1 MKTESFAA
9 TEQISAQHL
18 SNADCIAL
26 LAERGHAVAAIATS
40 YVPAHDC
47 FGQRIWKEFSVHFMV
62 GDGRQDIA
70 YRLPIMGTF
79 DSLIVFNEPRSWG
92 DEAIASHEFSTP

>member
-9 TEQISAQHL
+9 TEQIPAQHL
-18 SNADCIAL
+18 TNTDCIAL
-26 LAERGHAVAAIATS
+26 LAERGHTVTAIATRH
-40 YVPAHDC
+40 VPAHDC
-47 FGQRIWKEFSVHFMV
+47 FGRRIQKVFSVHFMV
-62 GDGRQDIA
+62 GDGKKDIA